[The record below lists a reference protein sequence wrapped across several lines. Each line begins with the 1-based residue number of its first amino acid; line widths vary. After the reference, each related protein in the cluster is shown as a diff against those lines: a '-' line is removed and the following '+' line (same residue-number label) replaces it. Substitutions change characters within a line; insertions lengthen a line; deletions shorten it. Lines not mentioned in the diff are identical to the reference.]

1 MQRPDRVAFGRGMD
15 RTGAAQRVKGGAR
28 RATQRDQKAGGVVT
42 VDFDRLAEFLIEAK
56 PDEHGPVPVNVQLRA
71 LAKLF

>member
-1 MQRPDRVAFGRGMD
+1 
-15 RTGAAQRVKGGAR
+15 
-28 RATQRDQKAGGVVT
+28 